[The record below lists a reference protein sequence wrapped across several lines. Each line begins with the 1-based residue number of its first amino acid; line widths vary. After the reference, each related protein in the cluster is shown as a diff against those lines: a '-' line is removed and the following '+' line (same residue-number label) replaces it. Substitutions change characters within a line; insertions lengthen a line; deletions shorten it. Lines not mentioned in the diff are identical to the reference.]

1 MTGSDSHTLP
11 KPPEPLDQPIRL
23 IVALASLSATLHP
36 KTPTS
41 TLSVPW
47 YKAVTA
53 QWLKSVCKLLSFDQ
67 GRLPPS
73 IDMESVKRSANEQR
87 DEWSSDEILR
97 IAGVLVEASLAAEN
111 TNTSETHVK
120 KKEGEAAG
128 ALRYTPI
135 ARALSYRT
143 LELLGL
149 PAKELV
155 PRAEK
160 NLSNTLFH
168 ALKAAAEKEN
178 QEKVEKARAAQSQ
191 GWGGSLGRHLA
202 TGAGVVAGGV
212 LIGVTGGL
220 AAPAIAAV
228 LAPLGIGG
236 ILSASAA
243 PVVLGTLFG
252 VGGGG
257 LAGRRVR
264 ERWKGVEE
272 FSFIEVGDGHKAT
285 QEELDDLQEAKKRA
299 KENQAKKDAEER
311 AKKQVDSGAGQV
323 KESAK
328 EGTNQEEE
336 EAEQEQEQDA
346 EKAVQEGRLDLE
358 QRLLNLSL
366 ESGTRTS
373 ISGPPGRDTPTP
385 TPITASSPVGGGGS
399 PRVSLDQATDE
410 KALTETKKPPSLTA
424 TIVVPGL
431 LTVSRTEAITAWR
444 AICSSKTSATSSAT
458 IAPNVIPREKATE
471 KEKEVA
477 NLVAESDGLSLT
489 AGLKDGR
496 DVYLLRFE
504 SAAMLKTGRDVDL
517 WVSSKLKGL
526 LKKEIIKRTVLSAY
540 YAAVSLPLSV
550 YSMATMTLDNTWMH
564 AQDRAKKAGRL
575 LGEVIEK
582 RVQGERP
589 VVLIGSSVGALT
601 ILHAL
606 LYLASLPPPPPGSKP
621 APTYVESAY
630 LISLPSAP
638 SVEEW
643 SKSRSVVSRRLVNAW
658 SDADLVLAGV
668 VRLHEVVSRA
678 AVMSNGIKV
687 AGLGP
692 VEHPELGV
700 EDVDVSS
707 VLRGH
712 MELQAKMPEVLRII
726 DIDA

>member
-1 MTGSDSHTLP
+1 MTASSDSHDLP

-36 KTPTS
+36 KTPVS

-47 YKAVTA
+47 YKTTSS

-67 GRLPPS
+67 GRLPTS
-73 IDMESVKRSANEQR
+73 IDVESVKRSADEQR
-87 DEWSSDEILR
+87 DEWSEDEILR
-97 IAGVLVEASLAAEN
+97 IAGVLIEASLAADD
-111 TNTSETHVK
+111 TDIK
-120 KKEGEAAG
+120 KKKDEEG
-128 ALRYTPI
+128 ALKYTPI

-149 PAKELV
+149 PARELV
-155 PRAEK
+155 PQAEK

-272 FSFIEVGDGHKAT
+272 FSFIEVGDGHRAT

-299 KENQAKKDAEER
+299 KAKQDEEAKK
-311 AKKQVDSGAGQV
+311 K
-323 KESAK
+323 
-328 EGTNQEEE
+328 QEEAAGGKAASLTHDE
-336 EAEQEQEQDA
+336 KVMVDEAALGQGEVEQDRDA

-366 ESGTRTS
+366 ESGTRAMST
-373 ISGPPGRDTPTP
+373 T
-385 TPITASSPVGGGGS
+385 VGNS
-399 PRVSLDQATDE
+399 PRVSLDQAKEE

-444 AICSSKTSATSSAT
+444 AICSTKTSATSSAT
-458 IAPNVIPREKATE
+458 IAPNVVPREKAGGQAVSAT
-471 KEKEVA
+471 VPS
-477 NLVAESDGLSLT
+477 ESGTDALNT
-489 AGLKDGR
+489 MTGLKDGR

-517 WVSSKLKGL
+517 WVESKLKGL

-540 YAAVSLPLSV
+540 FAAVSLPLSV

-630 LISLPSAP
+630 MISLPAAP
-638 SVEEW
+638 STEEW
-643 SKSRSVVSRRLVNAW
+643 SKCRSVVSRRLVNAW